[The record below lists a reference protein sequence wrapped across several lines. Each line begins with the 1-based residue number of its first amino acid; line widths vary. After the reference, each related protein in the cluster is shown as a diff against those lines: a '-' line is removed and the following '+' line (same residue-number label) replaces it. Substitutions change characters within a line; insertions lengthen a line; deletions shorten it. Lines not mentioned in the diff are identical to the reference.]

1 MWFPHGPGGAVPGW
15 PHTSGR
21 SREHKVFEFYY
32 WWSSGAETTMHQS
45 RAEITTPSGGANIN
59 TPDLGCFAKF
69 PGQGFCKK
77 I

>member
-15 PHTSGR
+15 SHTSGR

-45 RAEITTPSGGANIN
+45 RA
-59 TPDLGCFAKF
+59 
-69 PGQGFCKK
+69 
-77 I
+77 